1 MTAPTFPRLL
11 LLADGFAAG
20 RPEMDAPAIARRT
33 LALVE
38 AGVAFVMLRD
48 HAADA
53 ARFAAAAETLARD
66 LRAANPDV
74 RLVVNSHAETA
85 LALGAGL
92 HVGRRGPLV
101 SEAVA
106 AMAGAAFVGYSA
118 HSATQVRTAALA
130 GAAYATLSPVFETAS
145 HPDTP
150 PVGLGPL
157 RLAAGAAGIP
167 VFALGG
173 LTPPR
178 AREARAAGA
187 HGVAVLSQLLF
198 GWNAP
203 RTVRAFLDAV
213 DNG

>member
-1 MTAPTFPRLL
+1 MTTPTAASLPRLL
-11 LLADGFAAG
+11 LVADGFASG
-20 RPEMDAPAIARRT
+20 RKEMDAPAIAARSR
-33 LALVE
+33 ALVE
-38 AGVAFVMLRD
+38 AGVPFVMLRD
-48 HAADA
+48 HAASDA
-53 ARFAAAAETLARD
+53 SFAAAADALARD
-66 LRAANPDV
+66 LRAANPGV
-74 RLVVNSHAETA
+74 RLVINSRPDIA

-92 HVGRRGPLV
+92 HVGRHGPLV

-106 AMAGAAFVGYSA
+106 LGTAFVGYSA

-150 PVGLGPL
+150 PLGLGPL
-157 RLAAGAAGIP
+157 RLASGAAGIP

-203 RTVRAFLDAV
+203 RTARAFLDAL
-213 DNG
+213 GE

>member
-1 MTAPTFPRLL
+1 MTTPHSDFPRLL
-11 LLADGFAAG
+11 LVADGFASG
-20 RPEMDAPAIARRT
+20 RSEMDAAAIAART
-33 LALVE
+33 RALVE
-38 AGVAFVMLRD
+38 AGVVFVMLRD

-53 ARFAAAAETLARD
+53 ATFAAAAEALARD

-74 RLVVNSHAETA
+74 CLVVNSRPEVA

-106 AMAGAAFVGYSA
+106 TGAAFVGYSA

-150 PVGLGPL
+150 PLGLGPL
-157 RLAAGAAGIP
+157 RLAASAAGIP

-187 HGVAVLSQLLF
+187 HGVVALSQLLF

-203 RTVRAFLDAV
+203 RTVRAFLDALSA
-213 DNG
+213 